1 MVKKGNNSLFAF
13 TMGSYDGVE
22 ICELVGIY
30 LLNRLSTV
38 IDKSGVGLYRDNGP
52 NK

>member
-1 MVKKGNNSLFAF
+1 MR
-13 TMGSYDGVE
+13 SYDGNK

-38 IDKSGVGLYRDNGP
+38 IDKSGVALYRDNGP
-52 NK
+52 VAINNAYTPKLD